1 MILLIS
7 SCLGVIIGGIP
18 LILQSI
24 LVWKIKHVNT
34 QVVSYMTGTHIMCM
48 LMLSGSVISDSL
60 WPRGLYPTRLL
71 CPWNFPGKNIGVGYH
86 FLLQGIFP
94 TQEMNLI
101 SFVSYICGHIL
112 YHQCHLGSP
121 DICCRSQVINV
132 STKLKCDST
141 WRWQWGKK
149 DEQSGHKLKCIEASL
164 GEQKKLHSNSMHVFE
179 GSSKGFTGE
188 SGISEEPQWMKDGSE
203 FLHSPKASRQFFP
216 GLCWFS
222 LLLFP
227 PPSPHFC
234 SASTPSRMSFHLLC
248 TWMLLI
254 PYDPD
259 WALQFRASHSCTDS
273 CILKCL

>member
-1 MILLIS
+1 MWTPKLWATWQAHILCACSCSVAQSYLTLCDPVDCIPQGS
-7 SCLGVIIGGIP
+7 SA
-18 LILQSI
+18 
-24 LVWKIKHVNT
+24 H
-34 QVVSYMTGTHIMCM
+34 
-48 LMLSGSVISDSL
+48 
-60 WPRGLYPTRLL
+60 
-71 CPWNFPGKNIGVGYH
+71 
-86 FLLQGIFP
+86 GIFQGRILEWVTISFSRGSSQP
-94 TQEMNLI
+94 RKWTYI